1 MFRHSVPSARQGYAF
16 AWAVVLA
23 GAFSTLPTASLAQ
36 SSPERLS
43 DKEVK
48 TIIEDVDTSR
58 DKFEGNLDNDIKRA
72 IIRTPTREV
81 AASAVLQD
89 LQDNTKKLKE
99 RFSSDY
105 AGSAEVETVL
115 QQATGI
121 ANYMKSGASGAKGRS
136 EWEKLSADLSMLA
149 GAYGTTFP
157 LPVGATVRRM
167 NDNETAAAA
176 EAVAKAAEQYKDKVD
191 EHDGKLAPADEATG
205 KKAADDLME
214 AAKTLR
220 SRVSDGKPSTAEAKH
235 VVQLA
240 SALSAFNV
248 AHPVPAAQASWA
260 SVQTGLAK
268 VEQAFGMVATPMR

>member
-121 ANYMKSGASGAKGRS
+121 ANYMKSGASGAK
-136 EWEKLSADLSMLA
+136 
-149 GAYGTTFP
+149 
-157 LPVGATVRRM
+157 
-167 NDNETAAAA
+167 
-176 EAVAKAAEQYKDKVD
+176 
-191 EHDGKLAPADEATG
+191 
-205 KKAADDLME
+205 
-214 AAKTLR
+214 
-220 SRVSDGKPSTAEAKH
+220 
-235 VVQLA
+235 
-240 SALSAFNV
+240 
-248 AHPVPAAQASWA
+248 
-260 SVQTGLAK
+260 
-268 VEQAFGMVATPMR
+268 

>member
-1 MFRHSVPSARQGYAF
+1 MFRHSVPTTKRSYAF

-23 GAFSTLPTASLAQ
+23 GAISTLPTASFAQ
-36 SSPERLS
+36 ASPERLS

-48 TIIEDVDTSR
+48 TIIEDLDTAR
-58 DKFEGNLDNDIKRA
+58 DKFEGNLDNDVKRA

-99 RFSSDY
+99 RFTSDY
-105 AGSAEVETVL
+105 AASAEVETVL
-115 QQATGI
+115 QHATGI
-121 ANYMKSGASGAKGRS
+121 ANYMKTGASGAKGRS
-136 EWEKLSADLSMLA
+136 EWEKLSADLTVLA

-157 LPVGATVRRM
+157 LPIGATVRRM
-167 NDNETAAAA
+167 NDNEAGAAADA
-176 EAVAKAAEQYKDKVD
+176 LAKAADEFKDKVD
-191 EHDGKLAPADEATG
+191 EHDGKLSPADEATG
-205 KKAADDLME
+205 KKTADDLAK

-220 SRVSDGKPSTAEAKH
+220 SRVSDGKPATAEAKQ
-235 VVQLA
+235 VVQFA

-260 SVQTGLAK
+260 SVQTSLAK
-268 VEQAFGMVATPMR
+268 IEQAFRMVPTPMR